1 MLPTLRGEQSGYYQ
15 YQLRTNKT
23 QSPQKGLFCPFIILH
38 IIKYVKE
45 IGGIFMPIYKMTDKN
60 GKNIRKDGLQKY
72 RVRINYT
79 DSFGKSHQID
89 RVAFGAETAK
99 QLEIQLTQ
107 KLNAKEIAPKMT
119 IGQLFTEYI
128 TAKRSEVRETSLDKS
143 LRILKKNVLPTFESV
158 RIDNLNVPMVQKWKQ
173 ELSEHYERCKKVV
186 PKFSDDMYICGGERP
201 IRDTSLEKTNKKF
214 ADLAGVKRIRIHDFR
229 HSHASLLANEGINI
243 QEIARRLG
251 HSNISMTWN
260 TYSHLYP
267 REEERAVKILNT
279 IV

>member
-1 MLPTLRGEQSGYYQ
+1 MSFFENTRKPVGLGGKIMVAMMNLGH
-15 YQLRTNKT
+15 
-23 QSPQKGLFCPFIILH
+23 SP
-38 IIKYVKE
+38 VARW
-45 IGGIFMPIYKMTDKN
+45 GGHFLELAPD
-60 GKNIRKDGLQKY
+60 
-72 RVRINYT
+72 
-79 DSFGKSHQID
+79 
-89 RVAFGAETAK
+89 AE
-99 QLEIQLTQ
+99 
-107 KLNAKEIAPKMT
+107 
-119 IGQLFTEYI
+119 
-128 TAKRSEVRETSLDKS
+128 VLD
-143 LRILKKNVLPTFESV
+143 
-158 RIDNLNVPMVQKWKQ
+158 
-173 ELSEHYERCKKVV
+173 CG
-186 PKFSDDMYICGGERP
+186 CGGERP